1 MKNMMTRKTP
11 GLKARGR
18 AARLAVFAFAV
29 FVAGSS
35 LGPVP
40 TGLAR
45 VFVNGADCGVAWCAP
60 WEVDVTAAV
69 RPGRNALRVEY
80 ANNWHNRLVGD
91 CSLPP
96 ERRVTRS
103 AVRYWNVPRRGRDD
117 NPWTLRPAL
126 YSGPSAYDPLQP
138 SGLLGPV
145 RLMAFD
151 RQ

>member
-1 MKNMMTRKTP
+1 M
-11 GLKARGR
+11 
-18 AARLAVFAFAV
+18 RL
-29 FVAGSS
+29 S

-69 RPGRNALRVEY
+69 RLGRNALRVEY
-80 ANNWHNRLVGD
+80 TNNWHNRLVGD
-91 CSLPP
+91 CSRPP
-96 ERRVTRS
+96 EARVTRS
-103 AVRYWNVPRRGRDD
+103 VLRYWDRPRTHAE
-117 NPWTLRPAL
+117 PHWKIRPTL

-151 RQ
+151 R